1 MMDFI
6 VARSIIQHYEDK
18 FNKELKGNNLH
29 DKSTKVSHD
38 KSTKV
43 SHDKSTKVSHDKST
57 KVSPTRDKVCSQCG
71 QQYHWCVC
79 YLNEYQ

>member
-6 VARSIIQHYEDK
+6 VARSIIQRYENEDK
-18 FNKELKGNNLH
+18 FNTELKGNHLH
-29 DKSTKVSHD
+29 DKQKVVSPTLDKVSPTRD
-38 KSTKV
+38 
-43 SHDKSTKVSHDKST
+43 